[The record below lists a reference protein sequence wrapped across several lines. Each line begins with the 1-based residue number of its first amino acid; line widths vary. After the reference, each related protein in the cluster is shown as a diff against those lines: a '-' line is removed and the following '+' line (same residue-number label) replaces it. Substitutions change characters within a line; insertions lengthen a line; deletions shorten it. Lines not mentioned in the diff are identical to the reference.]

1 MEEGKWEMIRVLLVD
16 DQRSVRQGLQL
27 RLGLEPDLAVVGETG
42 SAEEALALA
51 QALLPDV
58 IVVDVQMRGTDGMD
72 SLKRLQE
79 VAPAAA
85 MIVLTLQG
93 DGDTRTRA
101 QTAGAHAFVE
111 KQGGAEG
118 LLETIRG
125 LGSRSPGT

>member
-1 MEEGKWEMIRVLLVD
+1 MIRVLLVD

-51 QALLPDV
+51 QTLLPDV

-72 SLKRLQE
+72 NLKRLRE

-93 DGDTRTRA
+93 DGDTRTQA
-101 QTAGAHAFVE
+101 QMAGAHALVE

-125 LGSRSPGT
+125 LGGGSPGT

>member
-1 MEEGKWEMIRVLLVD
+1 MIRVLLVD

-27 RLGLEPDLAVVGETG
+27 RLGLEPDLAVVGEAG

-51 QALLPDV
+51 QTLLPDV

-72 SLKRLQE
+72 NLKRLRE

-93 DGDTRTRA
+93 DGDTRTQA
-101 QTAGAHAFVE
+101 QMAGAHAFVE

-125 LGSRSPGT
+125 LGGGSPGT

>member
-1 MEEGKWEMIRVLLVD
+1 MIRVLLVD

-93 DGDTRTRA
+93 DGDTRTQA

>member
-1 MEEGKWEMIRVLLVD
+1 MIRVLLVD
-16 DQRSVRQGLQL
+16 NQRSVRQGLQL

-51 QALLPDV
+51 QTLLPDV

-72 SLKRLQE
+72 NLKRLRE

-93 DGDTRTRA
+93 DGDTRTQA
-101 QTAGAHAFVE
+101 QMAGAHAFVE

-125 LGSRSPGT
+125 LGGGSPGT

>member
-1 MEEGKWEMIRVLLVD
+1 MIRVLLVD

-51 QALLPDV
+51 QTLLPDV

-72 SLKRLQE
+72 NLKRLRE

-93 DGDTRTRA
+93 DGDTRTQA
-101 QTAGAHAFVE
+101 QMAGAHAFVE

-125 LGSRSPGT
+125 LGGGSPGT